1 VFGYEQNLKQKG
13 RNMNDSNLSD
23 EELIRAVDNDSN
35 ATPRERELA
44 NRLQKLL
51 DENYRLETFT

>member
-1 VFGYEQNLKQKG
+1 
-13 RNMNDSNLSD
+13 MNDSNLSD

-44 NRLQKLL
+44 KRLDAALH
-51 DENYRLETFT
+51 ETPHGWTLGDPQP

>member
-1 VFGYEQNLKQKG
+1 
-13 RNMNDSNLSD
+13 MNDSNLSD

-44 NRLQKLL
+44 NRLNAALQREDAWKLRVVY
-51 DENYRLETFT
+51 EAGING